1 MIDTHAHLYDERFSQ
16 DLLEVA
22 QRARAAG
29 VVHCIIPGELPRNSE
44 EIRRICALTDGWA
57 LPCLGLYP
65 GSFGDEDID
74 EFDAYASQD
83 WIAFGEVGIDTWS
96 IKDEAGQAYAEKGF
110 NHVLSVAK
118 RMDRPV
124 NVHARNC
131 GKRAIE
137 LLMASGCKRVQL
149 HAFEAKYM
157 TIQAGIDAGF
167 SFSIPPNIVRSGQK
181 VKMARQVPISQLLLE
196 TDSPYLGPDGSSRN
210 EPANVAIA
218 LEAIAKIKELSIRET
233 ERILDENTKRL
244 YF

>member
-65 GSFGDEDID
+65 GSFGDED
-74 EFDAYASQD
+74 AYASKD
-83 WIAFGEVGIDTWS
+83 WRALGEVGIDTWS

-167 SFSIPPNIVRSGQK
+167 FFSIPPNIVRSGQK

-233 ERILDENTKRL
+233 ERTLDENTKRL